1 MARGIERLTSMA
13 IEKLAKKPGLHGDGG
28 GLYLRVSSPTARS
41 WVYRFML
48 HRHAH
53 EMGLGAYPAISLAEA
68 RETAAE
74 ARRLKARHLD
84 PLKSRNDQETAARLE
99 TAKSVTFKDA
109 AKQFIES
116 HGKGWKN
123 EKHAN
128 QWTATLNT
136 YAYPVFGNLSVAAI
150 DTSLVMKALEPIW
163 AIKPETASRVRGR
176 IENVLDWARTR
187 GFRPDVPNPAR
198 WKGHLDKLLPAKA
211 KVRKVNHHPALPY
224 DKVPE
229 FMTDLRKREG
239 ISARALEFTILTAT
253 RTGEVIGATWPEIN
267 LHAAVWTIPAERMKA
282 GKEHRV
288 PLPPRVIG
296 MLESLPRLNSNIH
309 LFPGLGSRPISNMA
323 MLELMRGM
331 LPGYVPHGFRS
342 SFRDWAAERTT
353 YPNHVVELALAHAIG
368 DKVEAAYRR
377 SDLFDKRKHLMGAW
391 AEYCYGL
398 AV

>member
-1 MARGIERLTSMA
+1 MARGIERLTSLA
-13 IEKLAKKPGLHGDGG
+13 IDKLAKKPGLHGDGG

-48 HRHAH
+48 CRRAH

-68 RETAAE
+68 RERAAE

-84 PLKSRNDQETAARLE
+84 PLKARRDHESAARLE
-99 TAKSVTFKDA
+99 AAKSVTFKDA
-109 AKQFIES
+109 AKQFVLS
-116 HGKGWKN
+116 HEKGWKN

-136 YAYPVFGNLSVAAI
+136 YAHPVFGNLPVAAI
-150 DTSLVMKALEPIW
+150 DTGLVMKALEPIW
-163 AIKPETASRVRGR
+163 ATKPETASRVRGR
-176 IENVLDWARTR
+176 MENVLDWARTR

-211 KVRKVNHHPALPY
+211 KVRKVNHHAALPFGEMR
-224 DKVPE
+224 D
-229 FMTDLRKREG
+229 FMADLRKRDG
-239 ISARALEFTILTAT
+239 ISARALEFAILTAT
-253 RTGEVIGATWPEIN
+253 RTGEVIGATWPEID
-267 LHAAVWTIPAERMKA
+267 LRAAVWTIPAERMKA

-288 PLPPRVIG
+288 PLPPAVTA
-296 MLESLPRLNSNIH
+296 MLEGLPRLNSNVH
-309 LFPGLGSRPISNMA
+309 LFPGRGSKPLSNMA

-331 LPGYVPHGFRS
+331 RPGYVPHGFRS
-342 SFRDWAAERTT
+342 TFRDWAAERTT

-377 SDLFDKRKHLMGAW
+377 GDLFEKRKHLMEAW
-391 AEYCYGL
+391 AEYCYGR
-398 AV
+398 AA